1 MKKKKT
7 ANLLMAA
14 LIVLIVAAGVLCVG
28 LTQGWFDRADG
39 AQTLLTDIRG
49 IVYMERDGLSRE
61 VESDTV
67 LRAGDRLH
75 CAPGATARLET
86 ADGWLVLAGNT
97 ELEITDPS
105 ALGLA
110 AEVSTGEVFV
120 HTASRARLRFDG
132 RELELADCVALL
144 SVRSGAQSL
153 SLFAGTAGG
162 AEAGQLLS
170 WIGGQESVSQLAL
183 TSLNEFTIA
192 QLRTAQDSA
201 LCFTAA
207 QLDQLEAERLAQKQE
222 ALLDGDTDTED
233 GETPGAEDK
242 TPTGESSGTVDV
254 DPQPTPGDGSGSGS
268 GNGSG
273 NEEPAPE
280 TKPGLTCTLS
290 IRCDTILNNWDD
302 LDPAKAGYVPANGV
316 ILSTVTVSFSEGETV
331 LDVLKRVC
339 DSYGIQLE
347 YSWSPMYNSYYVEGI
362 NHLYEFD
369 CGSSSGWLFQ
379 VNGWFPNY
387 GCSEY
392 YLQGGE
398 NIVWCYTCSGFGAD
412 VGGGLR

>member
-39 AQTLLTDIRG
+39 SQALLTDIRG
-49 IVYMERDGLSRE
+49 IVYMERDGLSHT

-75 CAPGATARLET
+75 CTPGATVRLET
-86 ADGWLVLAGNT
+86 AGGRFVLAGNT

-105 ALGLA
+105 ALGFA
-110 AEVSTGEVFV
+110 AGVSTGEVFV
-120 HTASRARLRFDG
+120 HTTSAVRLCFDG

-162 AEAGQLLS
+162 AEAGQQLS
-170 WIGGQESVSQLAL
+170 WIGGQESVSRLAL

-192 QLRTAQDSA
+192 QLRTAQSTV

-222 ALLDGDTDTED
+222 ALLGGDTSGED
-233 GETPGAEDK
+233 DETPDTDDK
-242 TPTGESSGTVDV
+242 TPTGDASGTVDTK
-254 DPQPTPGDGSGSGS
+254 PQPTPGDGSGSGD
-268 GNGSG
+268 
-273 NEEPAPE
+273 EEPAPE
-280 TKPGLTCTLS
+280 PKPGLTCTLS
-290 IRCDTILNNWDD
+290 IRCDTVLNNWDD
-302 LDPAKAGYVPANGV
+302 LDPAKAGYIPANGV
-316 ILSTVTVSFSEGETV
+316 ILSTVTVTFSEGETV

-339 DSYGIQLE
+339 DGYGIQLE

-369 CGSSSGWLFQ
+369 CGSSSGWMFQ
-379 VNGWFPNY
+379 VDGWFPNY

-392 YLQGGE
+392 CLQGGE
-398 NIVWCYTCSGFGAD
+398 SIVWCYTCIGFGAD

>member
-14 LIVLIVAAGVLCVG
+14 LIVLIAAAGVLCVG

-39 AQTLLTDIRG
+39 SQALLTDIRG
-49 IVYMERDGLSRE
+49 IVYMERDGLSHP

-67 LRAGDRLH
+67 LRAGDRLR

-86 ADGWLVLAGNT
+86 AGGRFVLAGNT

-105 ALGLA
+105 ALDFA
-110 AEVSTGEVFV
+110 AGVSNGEVFV
-120 HTASRARLRFDG
+120 HTTSAVRLRFDG
-132 RELELADCVALL
+132 RELELADCVVLL

-162 AEAGQLLS
+162 AEAGQQLS

-192 QLRTAQDSA
+192 QLRTAQSA
-201 LCFTAA
+201 GLCFTAA

-222 ALLDGDTDTED
+222 ALLGGDTDGED
-233 GETPGAEDK
+233 GETPDTDDK
-242 TPTGESSGTVDV
+242 TPTGDSSGTVDTK
-254 DPQPTPGDGSGSGS
+254 PQPTPDPGD

-273 NEEPAPE
+273 DEEPAPE
-280 TKPGLTCTLS
+280 PKPGLTCTLS
-290 IRCDTILNNWDD
+290 IRCDTVLNNWDD
-302 LDPAKAGYVPANGV
+302 LDPAKAGYIPANGV
-316 ILSTVTVSFSEGETV
+316 ILSTVTVTFSEGETV

-339 DSYGIQLE
+339 DGYGIQLE

-369 CGSSSGWLFQ
+369 CGSSSGWMFQ
-379 VNGWFPNY
+379 MDGWFPNY

-412 VGGGLR
+412 VGGGLQ